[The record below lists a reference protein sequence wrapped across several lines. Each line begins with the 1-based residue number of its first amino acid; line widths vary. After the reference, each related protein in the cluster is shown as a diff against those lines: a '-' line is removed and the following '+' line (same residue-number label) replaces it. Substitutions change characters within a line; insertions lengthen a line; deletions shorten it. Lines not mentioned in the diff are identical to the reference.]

1 MIFMGTNIVSDG
13 PIKLKNHA
21 VARKKVSFKD
31 IEGLRSGLT

>member
-1 MIFMGTNIVSDG
+1 MVFIGTSIMSDG
-13 PIKLKNHA
+13 PIKLKNHT